1 MYRKY
6 FSMKLSNIVN
16 WNEMVIITEI
26 LFTGERNS
34 KLSVQKFYIFYFSY
48 LLEQLKSFLHLTF
61 SGKTL
66 IIARYN
72 NKL

>member
-1 MYRKY
+1 
-6 FSMKLSNIVN
+6 
-16 WNEMVIITEI
+16 MVIITEI